1 MRMLNAINCANPAGG
16 GPIESI
22 LQAHATLKLLG
33 HESEV
38 VCLDAPSAPWLAS
51 LPLTVHAVGPG
62 RTKYRYAPGYIPWLT
77 AHADRYDC
85 VLVHGIW
92 LFPSMGTWSALRG
105 LKTPYFIYAHGM
117 LDPAFRSLFPWR
129 HLQKLLVWN
138 LVERRAV
145 HAARAV
151 FFTCQE
157 ERDLARHSFGPA
169 DYPSAIVP
177 YCVGEPPGDPG
188 RQRELFF
195 EAHPRLRGKRLVLF
209 LSRIHPKK
217 GCDILLQAFAAAA
230 ATSPDAHLVIA
241 GPDSIGWR
249 TELQAMAGRL
259 GLEDRITWTGML
271 AGDLKWGAFRAAEFF
286 VLPSHQEN
294 FGIAVVEALACGVP
308 VAISRR
314 INIWREI
321 EADGAGSAVEPD
333 TSAFSSLLKA
343 WLSDDAATVHRR
355 REAARACFERRFQ
368 SASAARNLLDVLKQN
383 GVSGL

>member
-22 LQAHATLKLLG
+22 LQAHAALKRLG

-62 RTKYRYAPGYIPWLT
+62 RSKYRYAPDYTPWLKT
-77 AHADRYDC
+77 HAGRYDC
-85 VLVHGIW
+85 VLVHGLW
-92 LFPSMGTWSALRG
+92 LFPSAGTWSALRG
-105 LKTPYFIYAHGM
+105 AKTPYFVYAHGM
-117 LDPAFRSLFPWR
+117 LDPTFRSLFPWR

-138 LVERRAV
+138 LVERRV
-145 HAARAV
+145 VRAARAI

-169 DYPSAIVP
+169 DYRSAIVP
-177 YCVGEPPGDPG
+177 YCVGEPPGEPG

-195 EAHPRLRGKRLVLF
+195 EAHPRLRGKRIVLF

-217 GCDILLQAFAAAA
+217 GCDILLQAFATAA
-230 ATSPDAHLVIA
+230 ATVPDAHLVIA

-249 TELQAMAGRL
+249 HELQALAGRL

-286 VLPSHQEN
+286 ALPSHQEN

-321 EADGAGSAVEPD
+321 VADGAGAAADP
-333 TSAFSSLLKA
+333 
-343 WLSDDAATVHRR
+343 DAAAFAAVLKNWLAEDKAAAHRR
-355 REAARACFERRFQ
+355 REAARRCFEQRFQ
-368 SASAARNLLDVLKQN
+368 SARAAGNLLAVLKEF
-383 GVSGL
+383 GVPGL